1 MRREPVKKKVVFR
14 LPPPFPLLCFKTKGS
29 PRAFS
34 LIAIGYPFPKAVRL
48 AFSALNTSNE
58 GRDIQKILFFSVRSD
73 ADGHYFWYIF
83 GVLVLF
89 GGIDP
94 VFNFYTQHGLLNYY
108 IKQIRILNPGI
119 SRVRFPSD
127 GPVGSCPPERVKR
140 SRERKRYG
148 VSALFGA
155 VYST

>member
-1 MRREPVKKKVVFR
+1 M
-14 LPPPFPLLCFKTKGS
+14 CFKTKGS

-58 GRDIQKILFFSVRSD
+58 GRDIQKILFFSVRPD
-73 ADGHYFWYIF
+73 ADGHYFCSIF
-83 GVLVLF
+83 GALVLF

-94 VFNFYTQHGLLNYY
+94 AFVFYCHHGLLNYY
-108 IKQIRILNPGI
+108 IKEISIFNPGI
-119 SRVRFPSD
+119 SRVQFPSD
-127 GPVGSCPPERVKR
+127 GSVGSCRPDRVKS